1 MKKVAPSKAAPT
13 PAEKAI
19 AAFGSPQAL
28 AEAIDRN
35 VARIYR
41 WTYPASR
48 GGTGGRIPG
57 SALHDVLDAA
67 KKRGL
72 KLSADD
78 LLGTRQAA

>member
-1 MKKVAPSKAAPT
+1 MKKVPSPKVAST

-19 AAFGSPQAL
+19 AAFGGAKAL

-35 VARIYR
+35 VTRIHR

-48 GGTGGRIPG
+48 GGTGGKIPG

-67 KKRGL
+67 KKLGL
-72 KLSADD
+72 DLSADD
-78 LLGTRQAA
+78 LLGTQRAA